1 MVPYYE
7 DALDNPIDFIEYYL
21 TLFLRSYSNQLVL
34 ESLIEHYGTDY
45 ATQLILD
52 DDPEFNRSN
61 SYDSIIKYSSY
72 TLEDLNQELV
82 REQTIC
88 SILEQVITTG
98 EYYHVAEYW
107 QYINPDSNGYL
118 NRCYQYI
125 CLLYT
130 SPSPRD
136 CS

>member
-1 MVPYYE
+1 M
-7 DALDNPIDFIEYYL
+7 
-21 TLFLRSYSNQLVL
+21 
-34 ESLIEHYGTDY
+34 
-45 ATQLILD
+45 
-52 DDPEFNRSN
+52 
-61 SYDSIIKYSSY
+61 
-72 TLEDLNQELV
+72 NQELV

-125 CLLYT
+125 IDNKIVDEDDVRIQNQCFYYELEAQEKELVVPTLEEFMDADPYQYFWLET
-130 SPSPRD
+130 YDQVARYYEIQNEKN
-136 CS
+136 